1 MYLESASM
9 EIMEGKKFIAIGML
23 LLIVTQKLEAQHFEV
38 GGSFGTLQY
47 EGDIGGRANS
57 FPGILQ
63 NKTSPASPFR
73 SLYLGYTPP
82 SFIQIRISVLIGSI
96 QAADSLLKQSTQ
108 KESIKKTR
116 NLHFR
121 SPIREASLLFAIHP
135 FDFICTEL
143 IWISK
148 FSPYLLL
155 GGGFFEF
162 NPMGWYQNP
171 SGPDGWVALKPL
183 RTEGQGMSAYPDSRE
198 YALRALNFQAGAG
211 IRYQLSSKVTIALE
225 ILNRKTNTDYL
236 DDVSGKYIDN
246 DVFDAYF
253 GVASTQA
260 ETAKQLAN
268 NPAFKNAGNYVNGF
282 LPGSLRGSPASKD
295 YYYGTSLRIGYRLG
309 PAIDESMQRSRQG
322 ILDCF
327 RF

>member
-1 MYLESASM
+1 MKM
-9 EIMEGKKFIAIGML
+9 EDGKKIVVLGL
-23 LLIVTQKLEAQHFEV
+23 LLLVITQKLEAQQFEV
-38 GGSFGTLQY
+38 GVSVGAMQY
-47 EGDIGGRANS
+47 EGDIAGRVS
-57 FPGILQ
+57 GVSGILQ
-63 NKTSPASPFR
+63 NKTSPASLLGSLDFGYSPLPF
-73 SLYLGYTPP
+73 
-82 SFIQIRISVLIGSI
+82 FQIRVSILTGSV
-96 QAADSLLKQSTQ
+96 QAADSLLKHATP
-108 KESIKKTR
+108 KETNRKTR

-135 FDFICTEL
+135 FDFTYTEL
-143 IWISK
+143 IWIRK

-155 GGGFFEF
+155 GAGFFEF

-183 RTEGQGMSAYPDSRE
+183 RTEGQGMSAYPESPE

-211 IRYQLSSKVTIALE
+211 IRYQISSKVTFALE

-236 DDVSGKYIDN
+236 DDVSGTYIDN
-246 DVFDAYF
+246 DAFDAYF
-253 GVASTQA
+253 GAATTLA

-309 PAIDESMQRSRQG
+309 PVIDESMQRSRQG